1 MQNIEIE
8 ISEFQKR
15 LNSEEVLPPQAF
27 RRDKFNY
34 ALVSYVNNVTGC
46 YLSNNFKPIPVFIE
60 RALNNTENSGADCT
74 EYKKLAF
81 EYFKLIVA
89 HLLNSGSIEKENASD
104 IMGFLSELT

>member
-1 MQNIEIE
+1 MPNFEVEIAE
-8 ISEFQKR
+8 LQKR

-34 ALVSYVNNVTGC
+34 SFISYVNNVTGC

-60 RALNNTENSGADCT
+60 RALNNTEDSGTDCA

-89 HLLNSGSIEKENASD
+89 YLLESGSLEKESVKD
-104 IMGFLSELT
+104 IMGLFNEYE